1 MVGTEPENILESVKY
16 ILKFC
21 SRILI
26 YIHFGLQ
33 VQFCIK
39 KKVHPNRKQQNY
51 ILSQSGDPF
60 LRTRFIS

>member
-21 SRILI
+21 SRILT
-26 YIHFGLQ
+26 YIHFGLH

-51 ILSQSGDPF
+51 IFKSKWGSVLF
-60 LRTRFIS
+60 LRN